1 MWTTLVIVLPPVVND
16 FSGVNNIAEP
26 VLIQTLISK
35 STIKLINAVYPLV
48 IGVKAFL
55 TQ

>member
-1 MWTTLVIVLPPVVND
+1 MILTPAVND

-35 STIKLINAVYPLV
+35 STIKAFDKPALCRFARLNKPKLNAML
-48 IGVKAFL
+48 
-55 TQ
+55 